1 MAYMSENVATAAI
14 DPQVAASAVT
24 LLIS

>member
-24 LLIS
+24 HLIS